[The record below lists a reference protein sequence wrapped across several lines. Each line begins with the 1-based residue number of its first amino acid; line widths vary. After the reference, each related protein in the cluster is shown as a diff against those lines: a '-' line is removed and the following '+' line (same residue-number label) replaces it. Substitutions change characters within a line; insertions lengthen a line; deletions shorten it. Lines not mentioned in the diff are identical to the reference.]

1 MHRNGGHMLKDWSNV
16 IIPEEEEIN
25 ERLEKARNKLVQQQ
39 ILIMQKK
46 CLFSISCVREKVIL

>member
-25 ERLEKARNKLVQQQ
+25 E
-39 ILIMQKK
+39 
-46 CLFSISCVREKVIL
+46 SDPKVIMDLYSYGKICEIFELNN

>member
-1 MHRNGGHMLKDWSNV
+1 MLKDWSNV

-39 ILIMQKK
+39 ILIMQKN
-46 CLFSISCVREKVIL
+46 CLFLCLLTDGVPREKAVFLVR